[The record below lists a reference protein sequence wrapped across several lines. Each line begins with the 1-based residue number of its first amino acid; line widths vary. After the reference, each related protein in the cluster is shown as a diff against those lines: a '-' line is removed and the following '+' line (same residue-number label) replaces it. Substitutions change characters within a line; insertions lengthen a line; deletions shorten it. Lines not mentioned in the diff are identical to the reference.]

1 MAYLADN
8 SVQLDQKRRQYLAA
22 LPPETRAA
30 LSDVAA
36 SGNTQL
42 MVLIVDYASDMLGE
56 QMAAEMLQAMNKT
69 VSQAYS
75 ANVAGGK
82 DIAAPSAQLAAQ
94 LDKLRDTAS
103 NNLAK
108 SKMVRNQ
115 ADLQR
120 QARIMLKLNGYP
132 EIGRASCRER
142 V

>member
-1 MAYLADN
+1 
-8 SVQLDQKRRQYLAA
+8 
-22 LPPETRAA
+22 
-30 LSDVAA
+30 
-36 SGNTQL
+36 

-82 DIAAPSAQLAAQ
+82 DIAAPSPQLAAQ

-120 QARIMLKLNGYP
+120 QARIMLKLNGYA
-132 EIGRASCRER
+132 E
-142 V
+142 